1 LEVGVRF
8 VPKDPPRRFEVGNS
22 VRFAMSDC
30 GALELAPDEQVTLT
44 TADGGEYDVARKD
57 WGFYAT
63 PSLNG
68 RLPQFGL
75 RGVLIRN
82 KLTGRYFVL
91 LVERGHDRAFEAY
104 MRQESLEIV
113 AWLDS
118 TERID
123 ALAARFAVEP
133 AKAEMARCRFDGAP
147 LDEVFAYD
155 APPKG
160 ETRFDLGQN
169 VYRRAYDR
177 CEACGHFFARND
189 MDLKDLYAA
198 SYVDA
203 TYGGPEGLRARLEKV
218 RALPPERSDNAGRV
232 ARIASFAERRGG
244 TGKRLLDVGAGIGV
258 FAAGMKDLGWD
269 IEAIEL
275 DERTAQHLR
284 GVVGIR
290 AHTDDLKSLRASAI
304 APFRAVTFNKVLEHV
319 EDPVG
324 MLVDALPLTAADGFI
339 YVEVPDVAAAEDGPE
354 REEFF
359 IEHLHVFAP
368 ASLAMTI
375 ERAGLNLIELTRLRE
390 PSGKFTVF
398 AFATVRA

>member
-1 LEVGVRF
+1 MDVKF
-8 VPKDPPRRFEVGNS
+8 SPKNPPRRFEVGNS

-75 RGVLIRN
+75 RAVLIRN
-82 KLTGRYFVL
+82 TLTGRYFVL
-91 LVERGHDRAFEAY
+91 LVEQGHEPAFEAY
-104 MRQESLEIV
+104 LQQESLEVI

-118 TERID
+118 TERVD
-123 ALAARFAVEP
+123 ALATRLREP
-133 AKAEMARCRFDGAP
+133 VSAAPATARCRFDGAP
-147 LDEVFAYD
+147 LAQAFVYD
-155 APPKG
+155 DPPKG
-160 ETRFDLGQN
+160 ETRFDLKAT

-177 CEACGHFFARND
+177 CEGCGHFFARHD
-189 MDLKDLYAA
+189 IDLKGLYTA

-203 TYGGPEGLRARLEKV
+203 TYGGMDGLRARLDKV
-218 RALPPERSDNAGRV
+218 RALRPERSDNAGRV
-232 ARIASFAERRGG
+232 ARVGNFAAQQGG
-244 TGKRLLDVGAGIGV
+244 AGRRLLDVGAGIGV
-258 FAAGMKDLGWD
+258 FAAAMKELGWD
-269 IEAIEL
+269 VEAIEL

-284 GVVGIR
+284 EVVGVR
-290 AHTDDLKSLRASAI
+290 VRTDDLASLRAAAI

-319 EDPVG
+319 EDPVA
-324 MLVDALPLTAADGFI
+324 MLVDARPLIAANGFV
-339 YVEVPDVAAAEDGPE
+339 YVEVPDVAAAREGPE

-359 IEHLHVFAP
+359 IEHLHVFSP

-375 ERAGLNLIELTRLRE
+375 ERAGLNLVELARLRE
-390 PSGKFTVF
+390 PSGKFTLF
-398 AFATVRA
+398 AFAAVPT